1 MRVVLADAGPLIGLA
16 RIQRLQLLRDLF
28 TTLWITE
35 VIAAEARRQGVFL
48 IGTAAFWC
56 WPRSVAW

>member
-28 TTLWITE
+28 TSVWITE
-35 VIAAEARRQGVFL
+35 VIAAE
-48 IGTAAFWC
+48 IGLGADD
-56 WPRSVAW
+56 SD